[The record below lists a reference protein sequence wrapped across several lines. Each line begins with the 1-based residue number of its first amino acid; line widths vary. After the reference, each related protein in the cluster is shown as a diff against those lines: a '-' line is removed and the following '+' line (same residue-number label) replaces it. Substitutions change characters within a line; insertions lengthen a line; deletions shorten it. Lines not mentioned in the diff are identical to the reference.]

1 MLVEQLTVVKFCA
14 TVCYNIPKAVK
25 CMSFRTN
32 PFLDELEKKH
42 PKLFFIISLIISV
55 LVLAVGLWYLFSF
68 KEDINEDK
76 SVPILMIVLGALGL
90 LCTLF
95 LKIFKK

>member
-1 MLVEQLTVVKFCA
+1 MAFK
-14 TVCYNIPKAVK
+14 
-25 CMSFRTN
+25 TN

-55 LVLAVGLWYLFSF
+55 LVLLFGFWYLFEF

-76 SVPILMIVLGALGL
+76 LVPTLMIILGTLGVI
-90 LCTLF
+90 CTLL
-95 LKIFKK
+95 LKIFKR

>member
-1 MLVEQLTVVKFCA
+1 MAFK
-14 TVCYNIPKAVK
+14 
-25 CMSFRTN
+25 TN
-32 PFLDELEKKH
+32 SYLEGLEKKH
-42 PKLFFIISLIISV
+42 PKLFFIISLIVSV
-55 LVLAVGLWYLFSF
+55 LVLVIGLWYLFSL

-90 LCTLF
+90 LCTLL

>member
-1 MLVEQLTVVKFCA
+1 MAFK
-14 TVCYNIPKAVK
+14 
-25 CMSFRTN
+25 TN

-76 SVPILMIVLGALGL
+76 SVSILMIVLGALGL
-90 LCTLF
+90 LCTFL